1 MKMCNSVQVAGDHK
15 AMACDCLADC
25 QQVLRHLGETHPT
38 PPLWRQQ
45 RPCLHLDSA
54 QALFDT
60 SEPTAQGS
68 VVVRCIVLTALTPQL
83 CCCYAAQAPIDA
95 ALPTAHTQVLTT
107 TECPALM
114 LVIHYPPR
122 RSRVT
127 IASLQP
133 TILLLLL
140 VNRATAPP
148 GHPCI

>member
-1 MKMCNSVQVAGDHK
+1 MKMCISVQVAGNHK
-15 AMACDCLADC
+15 AMPCDSLSDC

-83 CCCYAAQAPIDA
+83 CCCYAAQTLIDA
-95 ALPTAHTQVLTT
+95 ARPTAHNEVLTT
-107 TECPALM
+107 TECPAFM
-114 LVIHYPPR
+114 PVIPEP
-122 RSRVT
+122 SAELTCDSARV
-127 IASLQP
+127 
-133 TILLLLL
+133 
-140 VNRATAPP
+140 
-148 GHPCI
+148 